1 MPTHLH
7 SNGTVTN
14 DAAPTAERFV
24 VTNEYQRF
32 TEFCAACRRY
42 RYIGLCYGTP
52 GVGKTLS
59 ARHYADWDRIA
70 AQWPVRD
77 ADTAALQVLQESQT
91 VFYTPAVVNSPGQI
105 ARDLARLRYELRSLR
120 VEERERQQRLELEPL
135 QQEERAAEAE
145 RQRRLLTEVDWYA
158 AEAQEAAA
166 LPVSEYARLARAYA
180 QANAQIADPTTLVLI
195 DEADRLKMAALEQ
208 VRDIFDQGQIG
219 VILIGMPGL
228 EKRLARYPQL
238 YSRVGFVHAFR
249 PLTATHVRELL
260 RQQQWRP
267 AGVSFPLEALA
278 DEEALAAIIRS
289 TGGNFRLLDRLLAQ
303 IARLLEIN
311 ELATI
316 TPAVVAAARESLVL
330 GAA

>member
-1 MPTHLH
+1 MLTHLP
-7 SNGTVTN
+7 SNVTVMN
-14 DAAPTAERFV
+14 DAPPAAEKFV

-32 TEFCAACRRY
+32 AEFCAACRRY
-42 RYIGLCYGTP
+42 QYIGLCYGTP

-70 AQWPVRD
+70 AQLPVRD
-77 ADTAALQVLQESQT
+77 ADTAALQALQDSQT
-91 VFYTPAVVNSPGQI
+91 IFYTPAVVNSSGQI
-105 ARDLARLRYELRSLR
+105 ERDITRLRYELRSLR
-120 VEERERQQRLELEPL
+120 LEECERRQRLELDQL
-135 QQEERAAEAE
+135 RQQENTTEEE
-145 RQRRLLTEVDWYA
+145 RQRRLLTEVDWLAEPMEAPPLPISQA
-158 AEAQEAAA
+158 AM
-166 LPVSEYARLARAYA
+166 LARAYA
-180 QANAQIADPTTLVLI
+180 RANAQIADPTTLVII

-260 RQQQWRP
+260 RQEQWRP
-267 AGVSFPLEALA
+267 VGVSLAAEALA

-289 TGGNFRLLDRLLAQ
+289 TGGNFRLLQRLLTQ
-303 IARLLEIN
+303 IARLLELN
-311 ELATI
+311 ELTTI
-316 TPAVVAAARESLVL
+316 TPSVVAAARESLVL